1 MSVCLQV
8 IPATDRDDC
17 TARGDM
23 ARAESATLQLE
34 TGVAPV
40 LVCWT
45 VPIRRDTGTEGGIAE
60 VA

>member
-8 IPATDRDDC
+8 IPAADRDDC

-45 VPIRRDTGTEGGIAE
+45 VPIGRDTEAE
-60 VA
+60 